1 MDAGSGN
8 INYLNQFEI
17 AGVAGKL
24 VSWEIGEEVVV
35 KGCRFKV
42 KDIKVFPD
50 NEIVLVGKPIKKE
63 LDALCDIVPE
73 ETFEE
78 SQHKIMDFVRS
89 QRGNK

>member
-8 INYLNQFEI
+8 LNYLNEFKI

-24 VSWEIGEEVVV
+24 VSWEIGEEVEI

-50 NEIVLVGKPIKKE
+50 LN
-63 LDALCDIVPE
+63 
-73 ETFEE
+73 
-78 SQHKIMDFVRS
+78 
-89 QRGNK
+89 